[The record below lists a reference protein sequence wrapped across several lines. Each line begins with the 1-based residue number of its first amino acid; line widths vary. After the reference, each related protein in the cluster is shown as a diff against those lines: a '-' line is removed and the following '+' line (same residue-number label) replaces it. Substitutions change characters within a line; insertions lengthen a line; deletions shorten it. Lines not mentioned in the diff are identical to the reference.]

1 MPGPTIIDLYPCETD
16 LDSARVYRPPMQALA
31 PALIGLASKYPGET
45 LNVLTVAAWATL
57 TGYFIYEAFRPTQPR
72 RRAK

>member
-1 MPGPTIIDLYPCETD
+1 
-16 LDSARVYRPPMQALA
+16 MQALA
-31 PALIGLASKYPGET
+31 LALIGLASKYPGES